1 MGDSPE
7 PKVVVKKAYKCGE
20 DEATLPNRFGKK
32 ANTSTDQAG
41 GRVSLE
47 CKIILSTNTIR
58 HAKSETCSHAH
69 LLESGFRTREQHLTK
84 GGLRGPFVWLLFQRN
99 IALLCTLYASHS
111 FSRF

>member
-41 GRVSLE
+41 E
-47 CKIILSTNTIR
+47 
-58 HAKSETCSHAH
+58 
-69 LLESGFRTREQHLTK
+69 F
-84 GGLRGPFVWLLFQRN
+84 P
-99 IALLCTLYASHS
+99 
-111 FSRF
+111 